1 MATQPIH
8 LDYQQIITDDREP
21 LIEDSFRLWGSEL
34 ILFFCRV
41 QPTHTSVLCVGFFCN
56 LFSVIFCLESL
67 TYSLGLQIW
76 ACYNKIHSSY
86 PMIAIRWSLFRRK
99 DIKKTKWL
107 LWVRLAIRWPHFTW
121 ATFIRMS
128 LKLCFMRNS
137 HKVRTEMTCLWFYL
151 TSFSWPS
158 IINPSLSWHDHKK
171 IAWICLCQFP
181 TASWCRTGLGY
192 NEFWCYQNQWPAI
205 GELMTHTLW
214 LIYESYSIDY

>member
-8 LDYQQIITDDREP
+8 LDYQQIITDDIGSP
-21 LIEDSFRLWGSEL
+21 LRTLFGVQNWSF
-34 ILFFCRV
+34 FFCRV

-121 ATFIRMS
+121 ATFTRTS
-128 LKLCFMRNS
+128 LKPCFMRNS
-137 HKVRTEMTCLWFYL
+137 HKVTDPQKMTSLSTPC
-151 TSFSWPS
+151 FSWPS
-158 IINPSLSWHDHKK
+158 SFNPCLSWYDHAE
-171 IAWICLCQFP
+171 ISWIRLRQFP
-181 TASWCRTGLGY
+181 TASRRRTCLGY
-192 NEFWCYQNQWPAI
+192 NEFWCYQNQWATFGKFEDKDTLNQAI
-205 GELMTHTLW
+205 LG
-214 LIYESYSIDY
+214 

>member
-121 ATFIRMS
+121 ATFTRMS
-128 LKLCFMRNS
+128 LKPCFMRNS
-137 HKVRTEMTCLWFYL
+137 HKVTDPRKNDLTFNCLFL
-151 TSFSWPS
+151 AGPVLS
-158 IINPSLSWHDHKK
+158 IRV
-171 IAWICLCQFP
+171 
-181 TASWCRTGLGY
+181 CRDMITRRSLGY
-192 NEFWCYQNQWPAI
+192 AYVNFQQPADAERALDTMNFDVI
-205 GELMTHTLW
+205 KINGRPLVSLKIKTP
-214 LIYESYSIDY
+214 